1 MSLGVKGRPI
11 WLACPLGQG
20 GVGREAMWLLLLSF
34 AVLSSKGTNRGV
46 STSPS
51 QKAKILEAVASL
63 EGAGKGTVT
72 TSSQDVDG
80 TWKLLWTT
88 EKVKEHIDL

>member
-1 MSLGVKGRPI
+1 
-11 WLACPLGQG
+11 
-20 GVGREAMWLLLLSF
+20 MWLLLLSF

>member
-1 MSLGVKGRPI
+1 MQYLLILLDPVLVLMAGVA
-11 WLACPLGQG
+11 L
-20 GVGREAMWLLLLSF
+20 
-34 AVLSSKGTNRGV
+34 KGTSRGI
-46 STSPS
+46 STSPA

-72 TSSQDVDG
+72 TSGQDVDG

-88 EKVKEHIDL
+88 EKVGSAPICGHGSN